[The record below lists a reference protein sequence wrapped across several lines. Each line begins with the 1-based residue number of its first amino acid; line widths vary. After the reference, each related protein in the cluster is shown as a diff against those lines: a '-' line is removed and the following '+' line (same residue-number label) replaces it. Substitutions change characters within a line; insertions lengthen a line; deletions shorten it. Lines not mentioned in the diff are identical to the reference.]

1 MTCDIVSLRHTD
13 ALNSS
18 YSARVQGG
26 YALAAKSLGMKRR
39 MRNYMGESTENG
51 IDVKTLKEHLDD
63 GVGQTLLSE
72 AWKKKRMQQGYDG
85 AADIMC
91 RMQNVFEMQCVNQT
105 FSSETLDTL
114 AQQYVLD
121 AQMHDF
127 MRENNPFAAEE
138 TARRFWNWRAAVN
151 GNQPP
156 RCSRNCKRFILKR
169 KQAWRMDSVGGERFK
184 EATWKLCQTARS
196 RNGKNGCRVRMRR

>member
-1 MTCDIVSLRHTD
+1 
-13 ALNSS
+13 
-18 YSARVQGG
+18 
-26 YALAAKSLGMKRR
+26 
-39 MRNYMGESTENG
+39 MGESTENG

-114 AQQYVLD
+114 APQYVLD

-138 TARRFWNWRAAVN
+138 TARRFLELESRGKWQPAPEVLSKLQKVYLKTEASMEDGLCGRGEIQG
-151 GNQPP
+151 GNVEVVPDGTIAQWK
-156 RCSRNCKRFILKR
+156 KRLQSTDEEIERWK
-169 KQAWRMDSVGGERFK
+169 KQS
-184 EATWKLCQTARS
+184 S
-196 RNGKNGCRVRMRR
+196 